1 MIDSHCHLNLKHF
14 EDDFETMLGHAIAD
28 GVRGFMNIGFD
39 QESAAATIELVERF
53 PFIFGVVGCHP
64 HDAERLDDAFE
75 HKIREYLDHDHIVGI
90 GEIGLDYYR
99 DLSPREVQQEA
110 FKRMISLA
118 REKSVPIVVHCRDAF
133 EDVVSI
139 LEESGH
145 HRGIFHAF
153 AGTPE
158 EAQRVIDLGFH
169 IGVGGVVTFRNSQ
182 LAHTLQTVPLD
193 RIVLETDSPYLTP
206 DPYRGKRNEPS
217 YVVHVARSVAAIK
230 KVSVEEVSTA
240 TDESFCQA
248 MGISPT
254 MLPRPVYKVGPSLY
268 IHAENTPAEIGEV
281 IDAALHDDSTIDHR
295 KHQESPAEHTL
306 AHPPEAD
313 EDDRAADNEQ
323 AAMDHRE
330 HDLSP
335 AESGMGEGSEDAPVF
350 EVEADDPADADD
362 RDASVDHREEHTP
375 EPDDAWEADDYA
387 EGAVD
392 RREPEAPAESEAD
405 GDAET
410 DGAELPKAATHPD
423 DPVDI
428 VEPWADIFEGPA
440 EELVV
445 CGVGEPFEDIERVL
459 AAAEVAH
466 EKGLR
471 VRVNTTGMGNQIAGR
486 DITPE
491 LAGKVDEVV
500 VLFYGTTARQHDR
513 VAAGRGGEERFEVM
527 KDFVRC
533 AVAAGMVTV
542 CEFVAAPRFKPEPV
556 RELAKSLGAQYDIR
570 MYRS

>member
-14 EDDFETMLGHAIAD
+14 EDDFETMMGHAIVD

-39 QESAAATIELVERF
+39 PESAAATIELVERF
-53 PFIFGVVGCHP
+53 PFVFGVVGCHP

-75 HKIREYLDHDHIVGI
+75 QKIREYLDHDHVVGI

-99 DLSPREVQQEA
+99 DLSPREVQQDV
-110 FKRMISLA
+110 FRRLISLA
-118 REKSVPIVVHCRDAF
+118 REKSVPIVIHCRDAF

-182 LAHTLQTVPLD
+182 LAHTLESVPLD
-193 RIVLETDSPYLTP
+193 SIVLETDSPYLTP

-230 KVSVEEVSTA
+230 NVSVEEVSSA

-248 MGISPT
+248 MGISPA
-254 MLPRPVYKVGPSLY
+254 MLPRPVYKLGPSLY
-268 IHAENTPAEIGEV
+268 IHAENTPVEIGDA
-281 IDAALHDDSTIDHR
+281 IGAALDAPGHTPDV
-295 KHQESPAEHTL
+295 HTL
-306 AHPPEAD
+306 AADDPREETDSEEA
-313 EDDRAADNEQ
+313 AVGP
-323 AAMDHRE
+323 RE
-330 HDLSP
+330 PDASP
-335 AESGMGEGSEDAPVF
+335 AESYAGTGAEVDRADEVEEPADRAGPADGMDRPDEVAPADEVEDTYDGDASYQADEVDTADEDA
-350 EVEADDPADADD
+350 EEAAPTASADSGAADTDDADD
-362 RDASVDHREEHTP
+362 
-375 EPDDAWEADDYA
+375 
-387 EGAVD
+387 
-392 RREPEAPAESEAD
+392 AD
-405 GDAET
+405 GAPEKDT
-410 DGAELPKAATHPD
+410 TP

-428 VEPWADIFEGPA
+428 VEPWTDMFEGPA

-445 CGVGEPFEDIERVL
+445 CGVAEPLEDIERVL
-459 AAAEVAH
+459 AAAQVAH
-466 EKGLR
+466 DRGLR

-500 VLFYGTTARQHDR
+500 VVFYGTTARQHDR

-533 AVAAGMVTV
+533 AVAAGMDTV

-556 RELAKSLGAQYDIR
+556 RELAKSLGAKYDIR